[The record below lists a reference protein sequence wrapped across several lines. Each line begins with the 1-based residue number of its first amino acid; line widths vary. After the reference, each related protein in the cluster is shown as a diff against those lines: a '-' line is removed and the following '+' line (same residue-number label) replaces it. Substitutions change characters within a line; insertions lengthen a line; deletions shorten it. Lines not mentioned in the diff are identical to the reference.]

1 LIYFYYPYNN
11 NINNYLY
18 IYLYCYIFFVILTII
33 DIIKNIKYKLPIIP
47 LIKLPGIFSSNG
59 VANSAIKNAAPN
71 KNDTN
76 LISFIIP
83 IIKFFL
89 SANNGPNNNIINN
102 DIAAI
107 IPNIKSNI
115 NVLPVIT
122 DKNINIFVINSVL
135 NIPIVLKNAF
145 PPSENIKIKGT
156 ISNNILPNNI
166 INDDGHCLSV
176 SFVKILDNN
185 SFNLIF
191 VFANPD
197 IIQLR

>member
-1 LIYFYYPYNN
+1 MGN
-11 NINNYLY
+11 NINKYINNYY
-18 IYLYCYIFFVILTII
+18 YYYYFFVILTII
-33 DIIKNIKYKLPIIP
+33 AIIKNMKYKVPTIP

-59 VANSAIKNAAPN
+59 VANSAIKNDAPI
-71 KNDTN
+71 KNDTI
-76 LISFIIP
+76 LISFKIP

-89 SANNGPNNNIINN
+89 STNNGPNNNIINN
-102 DIAAI
+102 DIDAI

-115 NVLPVIT
+115 NVPPVIT

-135 NIPIVLKNAF
+135 NTPNVLKNAF
-145 PPSENIKIKGT
+145 PPTENIKIKGT